1 MKARAKPLPMTVLSG
16 FLGSGKTT
24 LVNQLL
30 RNAGG
35 KRLLVLVNDFGDI
48 AIDEDLIDA
57 RDGEMLS
64 LANGCACCSMGS
76 DLFDAFDK
84 VLSFSPAPDYLLI
97 EASGV
102 AEPQKIANFARAEPD
117 LVLNSIV
124 TIVDALNFEQTSL
137 DPHVGALVRRQVA
150 AADLLLFSKTDLASS
165 VQIERLKKD
174 LQGLSKAPSIVT
186 LAGQGDINDLVFGPN
201 LFESLLE
208 MQKDH
213 PVASPSHSY
222 SKPHSHSEMF
232 QSWSYRV
239 NGDIS
244 LEAIK
249 DLATKLPSDVFRFK
263 GIFSNREDG
272 KDYEIHRVGKRVDF
286 KRMGSGGS
294 HNRDARFVA
303 IAIQNEA
310 LNSRMMDI
318 QSQLNAIAFGR

>member
-1 MKARAKPLPMTVLSG
+1 MKPLPMTVLAG

-24 LVNQLL
+24 LVNHLL
-30 RNAGG
+30 KNANGH
-35 KRLLVLVNDFGDI
+35 RILVLVNDFGDI
-48 AIDEDLIDA
+48 AIDEELIDA

-84 VLSFSPAPDYLLI
+84 ALSFSPAPDYLLI

-137 DPHVGALVRRQVA
+137 DPHVGTLVRRQVA
-150 AADLLLFSKTDLASS
+150 AADLLLFSKTDLVSS
-165 VQIERLKKD
+165 VQSDRLKKD
-174 LQGLSKAPSIVT
+174 LQGLSEAPSIVT
-186 LAGQGDINDLVFGPN
+186 VAEQVDISDLVFGPT
-201 LFESLLE
+201 LFEQPLNK
-208 MQKDH
+208 QQGYQGAPPTH
-213 PVASPSHSY
+213 A
-222 SKPHSHSEMF
+222 HSEMF

-249 DLATKLPSDVFRFK
+249 DLATKLPRDVLRFK
-263 GIFSNREDG
+263 GIFSNKEDG

-286 KRMGSGGS
+286 KRMGSGGP

-303 IAIQNEA
+303 IAIKNDD
-310 LNSRMMDI
+310 LNSRMIDI
-318 QSQLNAIAFGR
+318 QNQLNAMTFGR